1 MKDAP
6 RDMLPLGGVQ
16 VQSITSASAHSRISQ
31 TRKSGPLPESR
42 IKQSDFSLGS
52 TSTPEHSFIG
62 AHATEPCEAPPTERS
77 QLSLLNR
84 PMDEMDD
91 RDAGNC
97 VDFVEDVFEPT
108 SLVPPV
114 KTSQSDE
121 KFSPPRF
128 VLSTPAPE
136 IGAERNR
143 QEPLS
148 ARQFVLSDSQPA
160 APSNSQPATPS
171 NLQPAAPS
179 NPQQLRQAPLR
190 ETEAYR
196 PTPAPRRSE
205 NITTESGRTE
215 RRFSTRMQGLI
226 SMSAPILATLVV
238 VMGLSYCARLSPQ
251 SIDTLISY
259 GTPSFIRESTQ
270 TLPPSALGVKN
281 LRLSFKKTRNKE
293 VVAIV
298 SGTVSNESSKKFD
311 DVELEVLGFNER
323 GQIIAS
329 SRAPLRSALA
339 NEKIAELSLDAVKR
353 FQTALAAKD
362 RSITGREAVPF
373 AAALLDGRQLQ
384 GDSDNADVD
393 PSQVRYFSARIFSI
407 KKPS

>member
-1 MKDAP
+1 
-6 RDMLPLGGVQ
+6 
-16 VQSITSASAHSRISQ
+16 
-31 TRKSGPLPESR
+31 
-42 IKQSDFSLGS
+42 
-52 TSTPEHSFIG
+52 
-62 AHATEPCEAPPTERS
+62 
-77 QLSLLNR
+77 
-84 PMDEMDD
+84 
-91 RDAGNC
+91 
-97 VDFVEDVFEPT
+97 
-108 SLVPPV
+108 
-114 KTSQSDE
+114 
-121 KFSPPRF
+121 
-128 VLSTPAPE
+128 
-136 IGAERNR
+136 
-143 QEPLS
+143 
-148 ARQFVLSDSQPA
+148 
-160 APSNSQPATPS
+160 
-171 NLQPAAPS
+171 
-179 NPQQLRQAPLR
+179 
-190 ETEAYR
+190 
-196 PTPAPRRSE
+196 
-205 NITTESGRTE
+205 
-215 RRFSTRMQGLI
+215 
-226 SMSAPILATLVV
+226 MSAPILATLVV